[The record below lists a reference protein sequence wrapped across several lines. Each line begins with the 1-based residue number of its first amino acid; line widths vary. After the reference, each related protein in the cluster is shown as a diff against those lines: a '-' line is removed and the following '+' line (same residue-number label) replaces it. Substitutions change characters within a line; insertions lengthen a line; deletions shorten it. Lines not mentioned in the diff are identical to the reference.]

1 MNKPNTNR
9 ELIDVGPRVRPSVA
23 IEEVEDESGEF
34 VIFLFFTWSGPEMC
48 ITETL
53 GPIGGVLGMG
63 EHLLERIECPSSS
76 STGIDVP
83 GGVSQGRASRKWFV
97 PFLVRIITHYPHC
110 EIFDCPCRYNP
121 CDWVA
126 FVVLCSP

>member
-1 MNKPNTNR
+1 MSGHSNLVLGIGPSYAAWLLSRSVVSSNNLHLSVAFMNKPNTNR

-63 EHLLERIECPSSS
+63 EHLL
-76 STGIDVP
+76 T
-83 GGVSQGRASRKWFV
+83 
-97 PFLVRIITHYPHC
+97 
-110 EIFDCPCRYNP
+110 
-121 CDWVA
+121 
-126 FVVLCSP
+126 